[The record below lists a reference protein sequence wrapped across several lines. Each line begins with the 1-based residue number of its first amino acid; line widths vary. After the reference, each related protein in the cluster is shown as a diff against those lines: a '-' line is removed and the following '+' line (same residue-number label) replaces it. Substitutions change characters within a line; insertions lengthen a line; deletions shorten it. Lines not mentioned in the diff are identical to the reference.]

1 METVAGLADWMASLP
16 PAWIYVVT
24 FAIAYGE
31 NVIPPVPGDV
41 AIVVAGSLVAL
52 GVVSFVPTLLVALV
66 GSTLGFLTMYAI
78 GRRLGEAIHD
88 PLRLRWIPRAPV
100 RRVDVWFGRW
110 GLGVVAA
117 NRFLSGGRAVIAL
130 VSGSACLPAGPVA
143 AWSLASATVWCTLL
157 VAGGYAVGAEW
168 ERVLGVLRVYG
179 RIVTAVLIVVVAAA
193 AVVGWRRRR
202 RRQETAKT
210 LGETEGEARP
220 R

>member
-1 METVAGLADWMASLP
+1 MEAVAGFADWMASLP

-24 FAIAYGE
+24 FLIAYGE

-52 GVVSFVPTLLVALV
+52 GAVAFVPTLLLAIT
-66 GSTLGFLTMYAI
+66 GSTLGFLTMYAV

-100 RRVDVWFGRW
+100 RRVDAWFGRW

-130 VSGSACLPAGPVA
+130 VSGSARLSPVPVA
-143 AWSLASATVWCTLL
+143 AWALASATVWCTLL
-157 VAGGYAVGAEW
+157 VAGGYAVGSEW
-168 ERVLGVLRVYG
+168 DRVLSVLRVYG
-179 RIVTAVLIVVVAAA
+179 RVVTAVLAVVVGI
-193 AVVGWRRRR
+193 AVWAGWRRRR

-210 LGETEGEARP
+210 PGDVAGVGPP

>member
-1 METVAGLADWMASLP
+1 MEAVAGFTDWMASLP
-16 PAWIYVVT
+16 PLWIYVVT
-24 FAIAYGE
+24 FGVAYGE

-52 GVVSFVPTLLVALV
+52 GTVAFLPTLLLAVV
-66 GSTLGFLTMYAI
+66 GSTLGFLTMYAV

-100 RRVDVWFGRW
+100 RRVDAWFTRW

-130 VSGSACLPAGPVA
+130 VSGSARLPAGPVA
-143 AWSLASATVWCTLL
+143 AWSLASAAVWCALL
-157 VAGGYAVGAEW
+157 VGGGYAVGSEW
-168 ERVLGVLRVYG
+168 DRVLSVLRVYG
-179 RIVTAVLIVVVAAA
+179 RVVTVALGA
-193 AVVGWRRRR
+193 AVVLAMLAAWRRRR

-210 LGETEGEARP
+210 PPAVSPPPSAR
-220 R
+220 